1 MTAYTDHSLVVEV
14 DTADLD
20 QAAMADSLASPYLKQ
35 DDRVANLPQ
44 SVLTVI
50 TIQFIIRSHGQ

>member
-1 MTAYTDHSLVVEV
+1 VVEV